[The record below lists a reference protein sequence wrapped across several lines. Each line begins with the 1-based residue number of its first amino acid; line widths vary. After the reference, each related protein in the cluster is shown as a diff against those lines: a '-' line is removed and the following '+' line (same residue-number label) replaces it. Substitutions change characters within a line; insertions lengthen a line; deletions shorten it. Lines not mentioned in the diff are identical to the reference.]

1 MNKKIKY
8 FGIFLILLSILSIIF
23 WLGNLISNPNS
34 TGPLAVG
41 LPIMVIAF
49 VMFFFPG
56 IYYFNVSKKQA
67 EPNEMVKLATKLGIV
82 IFILLAVLI
91 TLSILFIKDGAGFAV
106 MGIMQLSLIFY
117 ILSIF
122 VLIVGAIKRN

>member
-1 MNKKIKY
+1 
-8 FGIFLILLSILSIIF
+8 
-23 WLGNLISNPNS
+23 
-34 TGPLAVG
+34 
-41 LPIMVIAF
+41 MVIAF

-56 IYYFNVSKKQA
+56 IYYLKVSKKQA
-67 EPNEMVKLATKLGIV
+67 EPNEMVKLATKLGII
-82 IFILLAVLI
+82 IFILLAVLVI
-91 TLSILFIKDGAGFAV
+91 LSVLFIKDGAGFAV